1 MATDDLD
8 ITSNDWRIVRENL
21 VQLHCEDVSWEQAS
35 DKIPLDLVRY
45 LLGDLVQNLSTLVFL
60 RGNRCLFTINWT
72 QIPDS
77 ISVWDNLLNDFFDR
91 KVHKQVGHYRFTYML
106 SHVGLKYNDLV
117 NIYCHAHWGSPHPS
131 YRREDIW
138 KVGTL
143 QPMEYPEMLYLPPNL
158 PGSTPKKPEMVK
170 EPTEGN
176 LPSLEEMRH
185 HELVDL
191 VLLLAERA
199 SKPTPLT
206 NPSKDATVAG
216 HVSMNQESF
225 VQSSQAILQG
235 LAEGGY
241 IHAKTP
247 KIESFFGDD
256 KKNKL
261 DFDMWERQVLSAATT
276 HSGTAVKQAMMQSL
290 KGEALM
296 VTLAL
301 PPETSWENLLQA
313 LKIKYQDKAS
323 YDVLMAQ
330 FYGTKIESDEKCA
343 SFGTRLEQKLNQVS
357 LQYPNKISES
367 MYWNCVRERFFHG
380 LPEDM
385 TTNLG
390 TQFDSGAN
398 YYRLLELAR
407 ILESESLHEDSKTEI
422 KSTNAKGKGKVG
434 VAIVDNTSQQIQ
446 QLQGAAKGL
455 TKMLQG
461 NQQNSQ
467 TSQIPQHVSQPV
479 QNSVQ
484 IPIQNDLNTLPQASQ
499 GQNSANFVYTQGS
512 RGGRGGYR
520 DRGGRGRGGPI
531 LCYWCR
537 DFLPMEQANHKV
549 AQHPYQKQ
557 AKDSWWKNQLGNLKG
572 KHLPLNLKIRKTSKG
587 NY

>member
-77 ISVWDNLLNDFFDR
+77 ISVWENLLNDFFDR
-91 KVHKQVGHYRFTYML
+91 KVHKQVVHYRFTYML
-106 SHVGLKYNDLV
+106 SHVGPKYDDLV

-131 YRREDIW
+131 YRREDFW
-138 KVGTL
+138 ETGTL

-176 LPSLEEMRH
+176 LPSSEEMRY

-191 VLLLAERA
+191 VKKLLAERA

-225 VQSSQAILQG
+225 IQSSQAILQG

-247 KIESFFGDD
+247 KFESFFGDD

-261 DFDMWERQVLSAATT
+261 DFDMWESQVLSAATT

-290 KGEALM
+290 KGQALM
-296 VTLAL
+296 VTSAL

-330 FYGTKIESDEKCA
+330 FYGTKIEPDEKCA

-380 LPEDM
+380 LPKDM
-385 TTNLG
+385 RTNLR

-407 ILESESLHEDSKTEI
+407 IVESESLHEDTKTEI
-422 KSTNAKGKGKVG
+422 KSTNGKGKVG
-434 VAIVDNTSQQIQ
+434 VAIVDKTSQQIQ
-446 QLQGAAKGL
+446 QLQGAVKGL
-455 TKMLQG
+455 KKMLQG

-467 TSQIPQHVSQPV
+467 TSQIPQYVSQPV

-499 GQNSANFVYTQGS
+499 GQNSANFVNTQGS

-520 DRGGRGRGGPI
+520 GRGGRGRGSGGPI

-537 DFLPMEQANHKV
+537 DFLPKEQANHKV
-549 AQHPYQKQ
+549 AQCPYQKQ
-557 AKDSWWKNQLGNLKG
+557 AKDSWWKNQLGNTQG
-572 KHLPLNLKIRKTSKG
+572 ETSAPQLENKE
-587 NY
+587 N

>member
-45 LLGDLVQNLSTLVFL
+45 LLGDLVQYLSTLVFL

-72 QIPDS
+72 YIPDS
-77 ISVWDNLLNDFFDR
+77 ISVWKNLLSDFFDR

-106 SHVGLKYNDLV
+106 SHVGPKCDDLV

-131 YRREDIW
+131 FRREDIW
-138 KVGTL
+138 EAGAL
-143 QPMEYPEMLYLPPNL
+143 QPMVEMLYLPPNL
-158 PGSTPKKPEMVK
+158 PGSTPRKPEMVK

-185 HELVDL
+185 HELIDL
-191 VLLLAERA
+191 VKKLLAERA

-247 KIESFFGDD
+247 KFESFFGDD

-261 DFDMWERQVLSAATT
+261 DFDMWERHVLSAATT

-290 KGEALM
+290 KGQALM
-296 VTLAL
+296 VISAL
-301 PPETSWENLLQA
+301 PPETSWEKLLQA

-330 FYGTKIESDEKCA
+330 FYGTKIEPDEKCA
-343 SFGTRLEQKLNQVS
+343 SFGTRLEQKPNQVS

-367 MYWNCVRERFFHG
+367 LYWNCVRKRFFHG
-380 LPEDM
+380 LSKDINLM
-385 TTNLG
+385 RTNLR

-407 ILESESLHEDSKTEI
+407 IVESESLHEDSKTEI
-422 KSTNAKGKGKVG
+422 KSTTAKGKGKVG
-434 VAIVDNTSQQIQ
+434 VALVDNTSQQIQ
-446 QLQGAAKGL
+446 QLQGAVKGL

-461 NQQNSQ
+461 NQQNKQ
-467 TSQIPQHVSQPV
+467 TSQIPQYVSQPT
-479 QNSVQ
+479 QNTVQ
-484 IPIQNDLNTLPQASQ
+484 IPVQSDVSTLPQASPSQ
-499 GQNSANFVYTQGS
+499 SSASFVNTQGV
-512 RGGRGGYR
+512 RGGYR
-520 DRGGRGRGGPI
+520 RRGRGGLI

-537 DFLPMEQANHKV
+537 DFLPKEQAKHKV
-549 AQHPYQKQ
+549 AQCPYQKQ
-557 AKDSWWKNQLGNLKG
+557 AKDSWWKNQLGNTQG
-572 KHLPLNLKIRKTSKG
+572 ETSAPQLENKE
-587 NY
+587 N

>member
-35 DKIPLDLVRY
+35 DKILLDLVRY
-45 LLGDLVQNLSTLVFL
+45 LLGDLVQYLSTLVFL

-77 ISVWDNLLNDFFDR
+77 ISVWENLLSDFFDT
-91 KVHKQVGHYRFTYML
+91 KVHKQVGHYKFTYML
-106 SHVGLKYNDLV
+106 SHVGPKYDDLV
-117 NIYCHAHWGSPHPS
+117 NIYCHSHWGSPHPS
-131 YRREDIW
+131 FRREDIW
-138 KVGTL
+138 EAGTL
-143 QPMEYPEMLYLPPNL
+143 QPMEHPEMLYLPPNL
-158 PGSTPKKPEMVK
+158 PGSTPRKPEMVK

-176 LPSLEEMRH
+176 LPGLEEMRH

-191 VLLLAERA
+191 VKKLLAEKA

-216 HVSMNQESF
+216 HISMNQESF

-247 KIESFFGDD
+247 KFESFFGDD

-290 KGEALM
+290 KGQALM
-296 VTLAL
+296 VTSAL
-301 PPETSWENLLQA
+301 PPETSWENLLQG
-313 LKIKYQDKAS
+313 LKIKYQDKAF

-330 FYGTKIESDEKCA
+330 FYGTKIEPDEKCA

-380 LPEDM
+380 LPKDM
-385 TTNLG
+385 RTNLR
-390 TQFDSGAN
+390 TQFDSG
-398 YYRLLELAR
+398 L
-407 ILESESLHEDSKTEI
+407 IIT
-422 KSTNAKGKGKVG
+422 G
-434 VAIVDNTSQQIQ
+434 
-446 QLQGAAKGL
+446 
-455 TKMLQG
+455 
-461 NQQNSQ
+461 
-467 TSQIPQHVSQPV
+467 
-479 QNSVQ
+479 
-484 IPIQNDLNTLPQASQ
+484 
-499 GQNSANFVYTQGS
+499 
-512 RGGRGGYR
+512 
-520 DRGGRGRGGPI
+520 
-531 LCYWCR
+531 C
-537 DFLPMEQANHKV
+537 
-549 AQHPYQKQ
+549 
-557 AKDSWWKNQLGNLKG
+557 
-572 KHLPLNLKIRKTSKG
+572 
-587 NY
+587 

>member
-45 LLGDLVQNLSTLVFL
+45 LLGDLVQYLSTLVFL

-72 QIPDS
+72 HIPDS
-77 ISVWDNLLNDFFDR
+77 ISVWENLLSDFFDR
-91 KVHKQVGHYRFTYML
+91 RIQKQVGHYRFTYML
-106 SHVGLKYNDLV
+106 SHVGPKYDDLV

-131 YRREDIW
+131 FRREDIW
-138 KVGTL
+138 EAGTL
-143 QPMEYPEMLYLPPNL
+143 QPMEHPEMLYLPPNL
-158 PGSTPKKPEMVK
+158 PGSTPRKPEMVK

-185 HELVDL
+185 HELIDL
-191 VLLLAERA
+191 VKKLLAERA
-199 SKPTPLT
+199 SKPTSLT

-216 HVSMNQESF
+216 HVSMNQETF

-247 KIESFFGDD
+247 KFESFFGDD

-261 DFDMWERQVLSAATT
+261 DFDMWEGQVLSAATT

-290 KGEALM
+290 KGQALM
-296 VTLAL
+296 VISAF
-301 PPETSWENLLQA
+301 PPETSWEKLLQA

-330 FYGTKIESDEKCA
+330 FYGTKIEPDEKCA

-357 LQYPNKISES
+357 LQY
-367 MYWNCVRERFFHG
+367 RFFHG
-380 LPEDM
+380 LSKDM
-385 TTNLG
+385 RTNLR

-407 ILESESLHEDSKTEI
+407 IVESESLHEDSETEI
-422 KSTNAKGKGKVG
+422 KSTTAKGKGKVG
-434 VAIVDNTSQQIQ
+434 VALVDNTSQQIQ
-446 QLQGAAKGL
+446 QLQGAIKGL

-461 NQQNSQ
+461 NQQITQ
-467 TSQIPQHVSQPV
+467 TSPIPQYVSQPA
-479 QNSVQ
+479 QNTIQ
-484 IPIQNDLNTLPQASQ
+484 IPVQSDVNTLPQAPPS
-499 GQNSANFVYTQGS
+499 QNSASFVKTQAV

-520 DRGGRGRGGPI
+520 GRGRGRGGPI

-537 DFLPMEQANHKV
+537 DFLPKEQASHKV
-549 AQHPYQKQ
+549 AQCPYQKQ
-557 AKDSWWKNQLGNLKG
+557 AKDSWWKDQLGNVQG
-572 KHLPLNLKIRKTSKG
+572 ETSAPQLENKET
-587 NY
+587 

>member
-21 VQLHCEDVSWEQAS
+21 VQLHCEDGSWEQAS

-45 LLGDLVQNLSTLVFL
+45 LLGDLVQYLSTLVFL

-72 QIPDS
+72 HIPDS
-77 ISVWDNLLNDFFDR
+77 ISVWENLLSDFFDR
-91 KVHKQVGHYRFTYML
+91 RIHKQVGHYRFTYML
-106 SHVGLKYNDLV
+106 SHVGPKYDDLV

-138 KVGTL
+138 EAGTL
-143 QPMEYPEMLYLPPNL
+143 QPMEHPEMLYLPPTL
-158 PGSTPKKPEMVK
+158 PGSTPRKPEMVK

-185 HELVDL
+185 HELIDL
-191 VLLLAERA
+191 VKKLLAERA
-199 SKPTPLT
+199 SKPTSLT

-247 KIESFFGDD
+247 KFESFFGDD

-290 KGEALM
+290 KGQALM
-296 VTLAL
+296 GISAL
-301 PPETSWENLLQA
+301 PPETSWEKLLQA

-330 FYGTKIESDEKCA
+330 FYGTKIEPDEKCA

-357 LQYPNKISES
+357 LQHPNKISES
-367 MYWNCVRERFFHG
+367 MY
-380 LPEDM
+380 
-385 TTNLG
+385 
-390 TQFDSGAN
+390 
-398 YYRLLELAR
+398 
-407 ILESESLHEDSKTEI
+407 
-422 KSTNAKGKGKVG
+422 
-434 VAIVDNTSQQIQ
+434 
-446 QLQGAAKGL
+446 
-455 TKMLQG
+455 
-461 NQQNSQ
+461 
-467 TSQIPQHVSQPV
+467 
-479 QNSVQ
+479 
-484 IPIQNDLNTLPQASQ
+484 
-499 GQNSANFVYTQGS
+499 
-512 RGGRGGYR
+512 
-520 DRGGRGRGGPI
+520 
-531 LCYWCR
+531 
-537 DFLPMEQANHKV
+537 
-549 AQHPYQKQ
+549 
-557 AKDSWWKNQLGNLKG
+557 
-572 KHLPLNLKIRKTSKG
+572 
-587 NY
+587 